1 MKNGTISL
9 EQIIDL
15 LEQKKY
21 SELHALISYAEPQ
34 DIAEFFEN
42 LTKEQY
48 PVLFRILSKEMATEV
63 FVELGADQQQYL
75 IELFSDVELKEVL
88 DDLFIDDTVDI
99 IEEMPAT
106 VVKRI
111 LANSTPASRKSINEL
126 LKYPDDSA
134 GSIMTTEYVC
144 LKKQMTVDQ
153 AFTFIRKVAIKKE
166 TIYTCYVTD
175 ENRKLIGLIMVATLL
190 ISDRE
195 AKIEEI
201 MDDHV
206 ISVTTL
212 EDKESVTQIIGKYDF
227 LALPVVDAENR
238 LVGII
243 TVDDAID
250 VIHDE
255 AEEDF
260 AKMAAMI
267 PAERPYLKT
276 SAINI
281 WKMRIPW
288 LMLLMISATF
298 TGMIISSFEKA
309 LSAQLVLTAYIP
321 MLMGTGGNSGSQS
334 SVTVIRGISLGEIE
348 FRDIPKVL
356 WKEFRVAIL
365 CGISLAIV
373 SFIRIMII
381 DKLLLG
387 VNISFMIALVICL
400 TLCVTIFCAKLMGS
414 LLPLVAK
421 KIGFDPAV
429 MASPFISTIVDTV
442 TLLVYMEL
450 ATVLL
455 HI

>member
-1 MKNGTISL
+1 MQNETITL
-9 EQIIDL
+9 EQIIEL

-21 SELHALISYAEPQ
+21 SELHSIISSAEPQ

-48 PVLFRILSKEMATEV
+48 PVLFRILPKEMATEV
-63 FVELGADQQQYL
+63 FVELDAEQQQHL

-134 GSIMTTEYVC
+134 GSMMTTEYVC

-153 AFTFIRKVAIKKE
+153 AFAFIRKVAIEKE

-175 ENRKLIGLIMVATLL
+175 ENRKLIGLVMVATLL

-201 MDDHV
+201 MDGHV

-212 EDKESVTQIIGKYDF
+212 EYRETVTQIIGKYDF

-250 VIHDE
+250 AIHDE

-267 PAERPYLKT
+267 PAEKPYLKT
-276 SAINI
+276 SAVNI

-298 TGMIISSFEKA
+298 TGMILSSFEKA

-334 SVTVIRGISLGEIE
+334 SVTIIRGISLGEIE

-356 WKEFRVAIL
+356 WKECRVALL

-373 SFIRIMII
+373 SFIRIMLI
-381 DKLLLG
+381 DKMLLG
-387 VNISFMIALVICL
+387 VDISFMVALVICL
-400 TLCVTIFCAKLMGS
+400 TLCITICCAKLMGC

-421 KIGFDPAV
+421 KLGFDPAV

-450 ATVLL
+450 ATMLL

>member
-1 MKNGTISL
+1 MKNETIST
-9 EQIIDL
+9 EQIVDL

-21 SELHALISYAEPQ
+21 SELHSLISSAEPQ

-48 PVLFRILSKEMATEV
+48 PVLFRILPKEMATEV
-63 FVELGADQQQYL
+63 FVELDADQQQHL

-134 GSIMTTEYVC
+134 GSMMTTEYVC

-212 EDKESVTQIIGKYDF
+212 EDKENVTQIIGKYDF

-309 LSAQLVLTAYIP
+309 LSAQIVLTAYIP

-373 SFIRIMII
+373 SFIRIMIV
-381 DKLLLG
+381 DKMLLG
-387 VNISFMIALVICL
+387 VDISVMIALVICL
-400 TLCVTIFCAKLMGS
+400 TLCVTIFCAKLIGC

-421 KIGFDPAV
+421 KLGFDPAV
-429 MASPFISTIVDTV
+429 MASPFISTIVDTI
-442 TLLVYMEL
+442 TLLVYMKF
-450 ATVLL
+450 ATILL